1 MIFIASAA
9 IILPLILLGGLNL
22 SATRGMTISALVVI
36 ITGYFF
42 WQISPTVL
50 TASILQAIQ

>member
-22 SATRGMTISALVVI
+22 SATRGMTSSAQVVI
-36 ITGYFF
+36 ITG
-42 WQISPTVL
+42 
-50 TASILQAIQ
+50 

>member
-42 WQISPTVL
+42 
-50 TASILQAIQ
+50 